1 MQTIAAGTFRAKC
14 LAIMDEVQ
22 AKREP
27 VVITKNGKPVAR
39 LEPIIDDDE
48 KDPSFGF
55 YKGRMEIVGDIESSI
70 PASEW
75 KRLKY
80 LVQIG

>member
-1 MQTIAAGTFRAKC
+1 MRTIAAGTFKAKC

-27 VVITKNGKPVAR
+27 VLITKNGKPVAR
-39 LEPIIDDDE
+39 LVPVEEDQDSI
-48 KDPSFGF
+48 FGF
-55 YKGRMEIVGDIESSI
+55 MKGKMKIIGDIESPI

-75 KRLKY
+75 RRFK
-80 LVQIG
+80 